1 LARFVSTASPLA
13 AALLLLAAAGGA
25 AAAFVKVGVLTCEVS
40 ASTGYLIS
48 QTKQLAC
55 TYAPTG
61 GRPES
66 YTGRLRKVGLT
77 DGRVGA
83 GVIVWDVLSEGGAPP
98 GGVGGAYFNAGRD
111 DAAVTQAIG
120 KVLLGGFNRW
130 FALLPVAA
138 SGAVDMAYARDVT
151 GLELFAA
158 P

>member
-1 LARFVSTASPLA
+1 MLPGTWTVAA
-13 AALLLLAAAGGA
+13 AALLSLAAASGA
-25 AAAFVKVGVLTCEVS
+25 EAAFVKVGVLTCDVS
-40 ASTGYLIS
+40 ASTGYVIS
-48 QTKQLAC
+48 QTKQLVC
-55 TYAPTG
+55 TYLPAGG

-77 DGRVGA
+77 AGRVGA
-83 GVIVWDVLSEGGAPP
+83 GVIVWDVLSEGGARP

-111 DAAVTQAIG
+111 DAAVTAALG

-138 SGAVDMAYARDVT
+138 SGEVDMSYARDVT